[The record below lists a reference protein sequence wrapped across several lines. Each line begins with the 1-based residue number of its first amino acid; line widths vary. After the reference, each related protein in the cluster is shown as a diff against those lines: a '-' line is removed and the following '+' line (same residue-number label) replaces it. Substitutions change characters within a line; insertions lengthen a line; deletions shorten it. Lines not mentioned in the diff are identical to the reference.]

1 MTFTATI
8 FFSGGWGGGLAMIV
22 RTDKH
27 FLVFWKKIRLLCD
40 SNNGKDLCKF
50 GKAWI
55 CESAISIVNF
65 VKSQCVSII
74 STENL
79 TSKLRCAIYVT

>member
-1 MTFTATI
+1 MTVKA
-8 FFSGGWGGGLAMIV
+8 
-22 RTDKH
+22 DKH
-27 FLVFWKKIRLLCD
+27 FLLFWKKNRLLCD

-55 CESAISIVNF
+55 CESAISVVNF
-65 VKSQCVSII
+65 VKSQCGSII

-79 TSKLRCAIYVT
+79 TSKLRCAINVT